1 MLFTLTPEQQ
11 ELQRRAWSVADAELR
26 LRAARVDQTEE
37 FPLDNV
43 QTLVRERFMGLT
55 IPSRYGGGERPV
67 LDVVLVIEQIARACG
82 TTARIVVEG
91 NLGTV
96 GALTHL
102 GSDAQKAKYL
112 PWVCQGE
119 KPAIAITEKEAGSAA
134 TEMRTRAV
142 SEGDSYILDGQKW
155 LITGAGTSRL
165 YLIFARFDGIPG
177 AAGIGGLLVEK
188 GMPGFHIGKR
198 EPMMGLRGL
207 PEGELLFDRCRV
219 PRENLLIGAGGFKQL
234 MSAYNGQRVGAAT
247 VALGLAQGA
256 YEEAVRFAKERKQ
269 FGRPIAAFQGLQWM
283 MADMTIQLDAARL
296 LIYRAATN
304 AGQGFPDRHEAAIAK
319 TFAAEMAIQVTNQA
333 LQIFGGRGYSREF
346 PLERMVRDA
355 RMFTIGGGTAQVL
368 RSIIATQVLGK
379 DADA

>member
-26 LRAARVDQTEE
+26 PRAARVDQTEE

-96 GALTHL
+96 GALAHL
-102 GSDAQKAKYL
+102 GSDAQQAKYL

-134 TEMRTRAV
+134 TEMRTQARL
-142 SEGDSYILDGQKW
+142 EGDDYVLDGQKW

-165 YLIFARFDGIPG
+165 YLVFARFDGIPG

-188 GMPGFHIGKR
+188 GMSGFHIGKR

-219 PRENLLIGAGGFKQL
+219 PPENLLIGAGGFKLL

-269 FGRPIAAFQGLQWM
+269 FGRPIATFQGLQWM
-283 MADMTIQLDAARL
+283 MADMTIQLEAARL
-296 LIYRAATN
+296 LIYRAAAN
-304 AGQGFPDRHEAAIAK
+304 AGYRFPDRHEAAIAK

-355 RMFTIGGGTAQVL
+355 RMFAIGGGTTQVL
-368 RSIIATQVLGK
+368 RNIIATQVLGK
-379 DADA
+379 DADG

>member
-1 MLFTLTPEQQ
+1 MLFGLTPEQQ
-11 ELQRRAWSVADAELR
+11 ELQLRARNVADTELR
-26 LRAARVDQTEE
+26 PRAARVDQTEE
-37 FPLDNV
+37 YPLDNI

-55 IPSRYGGGERPV
+55 IPSQYGGGGRGV
-67 LDVVLVIEQIARACG
+67 IDTVLVIEQIARACG

-96 GALTHL
+96 GAITHL

-134 TEMRTRAV
+134 TEMQTRAV
-142 SEGDSYILDGQKW
+142 AEGDYYILDGQKW
-155 LITGAGTSRL
+155 LITGAGTSQL
-165 YLIFARFDGIPG
+165 YLVFARFDGIPG

-188 GMPGFHIGKR
+188 GMPGFRIGKR

-219 PRENLLIGAGGFKQL
+219 PRENLLIGAGGFKPL

-256 YEEAVRFAKERKQ
+256 YDEAVRFAKERKQ
-269 FGRPIAAFQGLQWM
+269 FGRPIATFQGLQWM
-283 MADMTIQLDAARL
+283 MADMTIQVDAARL
-296 LIYRAATN
+296 LIYRAAAN
-304 AGQGFPDRHEAAIAK
+304 AGQRFPDRHEAAIAK
-319 TFAAEMAIQVTNQA
+319 TFAGEMAIQVTNQA

-346 PLERMVRDA
+346 PLERIVRDA

-368 RSIIATQVLGK
+368 RNIIATQVLSK

>member
-11 ELQRRAWSVADAELR
+11 ELQHRARSVADAEVR
-26 LRAARVDQTEE
+26 PRAARVDQTEE

-43 QTLVRERFMGLT
+43 QTLVRERFMGMT
-55 IPSRYGGGERPV
+55 IPSQYGGGGRPV
-67 LDVVLVIEQIARACG
+67 LDAVLVIEQIARACG

-96 GALTHL
+96 GAITYLA
-102 GSDAQKAKYL
+102 SDAQKAKYL

-119 KPAIAITEKEAGSAA
+119 KPAIAITEKETGSAA
-134 TEMRTRAV
+134 TEMRTQARL
-142 SEGDSYILDGQKW
+142 EGDDYVLDGQKW
-155 LITGAGTSRL
+155 LITGAGTSQL
-165 YLIFARFDGIPG
+165 YLVFARFDGIPG

-188 GMPGFHIGKR
+188 GMRGFHIGKR

-207 PEGELLFDRCRV
+207 PEGELLFEHCQV
-219 PRENLLIGAGGFKQL
+219 PRANLLVGAGGFKQL

-269 FGRPIAAFQGLQWM
+269 FGRPIATFQGLQWM
-283 MADMTIQLDAARL
+283 MADMTIQIEAARL
-296 LIYRAATN
+296 LIYRAAAN
-304 AGQGFPDRHEAAIAK
+304 AGHGFPDRHEAAIAK

-368 RSIIATQVLGK
+368 RNIIATQVLGK
-379 DADA
+379 DADT